1 MGIID
6 DLINFIFPR
15 DGSGGI
21 FGSLFDSFW
30 SIAFIIILVIGLLV
44 VARIIRH
51 TVTYAGSGEEIGVY
65 RFHIQGLT
73 NPKGNVNVRESITD
87 AKLKTILKASKHYK
101 DEIMEKGISEFK
113 TRMQKDQ
120 LHIYDFRTTDYEEAF
135 DLKGGKD
142 AIILSPVDLEDKNFM
157 WIDSKGERTWAT
169 TNFTLKSKN
178 ILCFS
183 YPNYTEY
190 LQDLEDEHG
199 QEFDAYVLCPI
210 PRTLASEMVRPNF
223 ETTSLNMTKLES
235 GEALATLAQYCPTL
249 AETFGKIVPAEKERD
264 RLRDKLKDKDSELS
278 NLHKEL
284 EDERHEAY
292 PNPVVGHRHRKTFIG
307 KMNTL
312 MWIAVSVFAGGFGY
326 GIPDFFSGLQGQNPL
341 LFVALIMIVMLVL
354 NRMFEKITIE
364 EQDKEAK
371 KDEMVL

>member
-6 DLINFIFPR
+6 DIINYFVPR
-15 DGSGGI
+15 DGEGGI
-21 FGSLFDSFW
+21 FGTLFDSFW
-30 SIAFIIILVIGLLV
+30 SIIFIIIVVIGFLII
-44 VARIIRH
+44 ARIIRH
-51 TVTYAGSGEEIGVY
+51 TVSYAGTGEELGVY

-87 AKLKTILKASKHYK
+87 AKLKIILKASKHYK
-101 DEIMEKGISEFK
+101 DIVMEKGITEFK
-113 TRMQKDQ
+113 SRIQNNE
-120 LHIYDFRTTDYEEAF
+120 LFIYDFRTTDYEEAF

-142 AIILSPVDLEDKNFM
+142 AIILSPIDIEDKDFM

-169 TNFTLKSKN
+169 TNFTIKSKN

-190 LQDLEDEHG
+190 LSDLEDEHG

-210 PRTLASEMVRPNF
+210 PRTLASQMIRPNF
-223 ETTSLNMTKLES
+223 ETTTLNMKKLES
-235 GEALATLAQYCPTL
+235 GEELVILAQYCPTL
-249 AETFGKIVPAEKERD
+249 AETASKVVPAEKERD
-264 RLRDKLKDKDSELS
+264 RLRDKLKDKDTELS
-278 NLHKEL
+278 NIHKQV

-307 KMNTL
+307 KLNTL
-312 MWIAVSVFAGGFGY
+312 MWVAVSVFAGAFAY
-326 GIPDFFSGLQGQNPL
+326 GIPDFFTGLQGQSPW
-341 LFVALIMIVMLVL
+341 LFVGGIMIVMIMM
-354 NRMFEKITIE
+354 NRIFEKMTIE
-364 EQDKEAK
+364 EQDKDTK